1 MRQKAAALPTR
12 ARAVMVVFILMK
24 SLLAL
29 VMASDVLRCRR
40 REFEVEVAEV
50 YAQAIL
56 RALHEDFGIF
66 VIVSVI

>member
-1 MRQKAAALPTR
+1 
-12 ARAVMVVFILMK
+12 MVVFILMK

-66 VIVSVI
+66 VIVSVF